1 MCLCNKYL
9 WLLIHYLSGS
19 CVVLEQPRGATPCP
33 RSEAMAVPCWSSHEE
48 IPHVQGKR
56 NPSKTVGAER
66 GHQRADRLKLQSQ
79 KTNQS
84 DHMDHSFVS
93 LNETKPCHVGPPKT
107 DGSQWRV
114 LTERGLLEKGIANHF
129 SILAL
134 RTLWTVWKG
143 KKIGHWKMN
152 SLGW

>member
-1 MCLCNKYL
+1 MLK
-9 WLLIHYLSGS
+9 
-19 CVVLEQPRGATPCP
+19 QPRGATPCP

-134 RTLWTVWKG
+134 RTL
-143 KKIGHWKMN
+143 
-152 SLGW
+152 